1 MNSPAL
7 TSTQLTVSCIGAGRL
22 GTTLCRLLL
31 EQQSDISISIKQV
44 LNNSLES
51 SLRAVDFIGS
61 GSAVKDLE
69 RLKPAD
75 LWLISTP
82 DDAIQDVSEA
92 LAQSGVLA
100 PGNIVF
106 HCSGSLSSKIIRLPD
121 NQCYRASVHPTHS
134 FADPE
139 KSVSTFP
146 GSSCAVEG
154 DTQAVKLL
162 NALFS
167 AIGGRCFP
175 LQADKKGLY
184 HAATV
189 MACNNLVAL
198 LAMSKQM
205 LAEADIDPDQQEQ
218 ILNPLIRQ
226 TVDNYLN
233 NPDPADSLTGPISRG
248 DLNTVETHLD
258 ALSSQRQWRNAYALL
273 GEVAVD
279 LAKQQGFA
287 SDEELRKIMD
297 LLTKANDDY

>member
-1 MNSPAL
+1 MNTPAL
-7 TSTQLTVSCIGAGRL
+7 TSTHLTVSCLGAGRL
-22 GTTLCRLLL
+22 GTTLCRLLF
-31 EQQSDISISIKQV
+31 EQQSDIRISIGQV

-51 SLRAVDFIGS
+51 SLKAVEFIGD
-61 GSAVKDLE
+61 GSPVKDSE

-82 DDAIQDVSEA
+82 DDAIQEVCDA
-92 LAQSGVLA
+92 LAQSGILA

-134 FADPE
+134 FANPE
-139 KSVSTFP
+139 KSNSTFA

-154 DTQAVKLL
+154 DDQAVKLL
-162 NALFS
+162 NTLFS
-167 AIGGRCFP
+167 AIGGKCFP
-175 LQADKKGLY
+175 LQSDKKGLY

-205 LAEADIDPDQQEQ
+205 LAEADIDPAQQEQ

-248 DLNTVETHLD
+248 DESTVATHLD
-258 ALSSQRQWRNAYALL
+258 ALSSNPEWRTAYAVL

-279 LAKQQGFA
+279 LARQQGFT
-287 SDEELRKIMD
+287 SDEELRKITD
-297 LLTKANDDY
+297 LLIKATDR

>member
-1 MNSPAL
+1 MNTPAL
-7 TSTQLTVSCIGAGRL
+7 TNTHLTITCVGAGRL
-22 GTTLCRLLL
+22 GTTLCRLLQ
-31 EQQSDISISIKQV
+31 EQQSTISISIGQV

-51 SLRAVDFIGS
+51 SLRAVEFIG
-61 GSAVKDLE
+61 GGAAAKDSQQ
-69 RLKPAD
+69 LKPAD

-82 DDAIQDVSEA
+82 DDAIQEVSEA

-106 HCSGSLSSKIIRLPD
+106 HCSGSLSSKILRLPD
-121 NQCYRASVHPTHS
+121 DQCYRASVHPTHS
-134 FADPE
+134 FANPA

-154 DTQAVKLL
+154 DEQAVKLL
-162 NALFS
+162 TLLFA
-167 AIGGRCFP
+167 AIGGKCFP
-175 LQADKKGLY
+175 LKSDKKGLY

-205 LAEADIDPDQQEQ
+205 LAEADIDPAQQEL

-233 NPDPADSLTGPISRG
+233 NSDPADSLTGPVSRG
-248 DLNTVETHLD
+248 DETTVATHLS
-258 ALSSQRQWRNAYALL
+258 ALSSNPQWHGAYTVL
-273 GEVAVD
+273 GEVAVG
-279 LAKQQGFA
+279 LAQQQGFA
-287 SDEELRKIMD
+287 SSDDLKKISD
-297 LLTKANDDY
+297 LLAKAADQ